1 MTERLTEELVAM
13 RVAKELQPGDYCNLG
28 VGLPQQCAS
37 HVPEGVIVQTENG
50 AIGYGPLITAE
61 NLDQLDLDLMD
72 AGASLYTAAPGMAF
86 FDLLVSFAMIRSGR
100 MTSVLGGLQVSAR
113 GDLAI
118 HSMTEDDKYPQIGG
132 SMDLAWGARRLIV
145 AMTHSSKQG
154 EPKIV
159 DELTMP
165 VSALG
170 CVDRIVT
177 DLAVI
182 DVTPE
187 GLLLREFAPG
197 CTVAEVVAETGASLA
212 VADDV
217 REMEF

>member
-13 RVAKELQPGDYCNLG
+13 RAARELQPGDYCNLG

-37 HVPEGVIVQTENG
+37 LIPEGVIVQTENG
-50 AIGYGPLITAE
+50 AMGYGPLITAE
-61 NLDQLDLDLMD
+61 NFDELDFDMMD

-86 FDLLVSFAMIRSGR
+86 FDLAVSFIMIRSGR
-100 MTSVLGGLQVSAR
+100 MKSVLGGLQVSAG

-118 HSMTEDDKYPQIGG
+118 HSMAKDDKYPQIGG
-132 SMDLAWGARRLIV
+132 SMDLAWGAQRVIV
-145 AMTHSSKQG
+145 AMTHSNKQG

-159 DELTMP
+159 NELTIP
-165 VSALG
+165 VSARG
-170 CVDRIVT
+170 CVNRIIT

-197 CTVAEVVAETGASLA
+197 CTADEVVAETGAPLSI
-212 VADDV
+212 ADDI

>member
-1 MTERLTEELVAM
+1 MTERLTEELVAA
-13 RVAKELQPGDYCNLG
+13 RAARELQPGDYCNLG
-28 VGLPQQCAS
+28 IGLPQQCAS
-37 HVPEGVIVQTENG
+37 LVPEGVTVQTENG
-50 AIGYGPLITAE
+50 AMGYGPLITAE
-61 NLDQLDLDLMD
+61 NFDKLDLDLMD
-72 AGASLYTAAPGMAF
+72 AGASFYAAAPGMSF
-86 FDLLVSFAMIRSGR
+86 FDMMVSFAMIRSGR
-100 MTSVLGGLQVSAR
+100 MTSILGGLQVSAG

-145 AMTHSSKQG
+145 TMTHSSKQG
-154 EPKIV
+154 EAKVV

-165 VSALG
+165 VSARG
-170 CVDRIVT
+170 CVNRIIT

-182 DVTPE
+182 DVTRE

-197 CTVAEVVAETGASLA
+197 WTADEVVAQTGASLT
-212 VADDV
+212 VAADV

>member
-13 RVAKELQPGDYCNLG
+13 RAARELQPGDYCNLG

-37 HVPEGVIVQTENG
+37 CVPEGVIVQTENG
-50 AIGYGPLITAE
+50 AMGYGPLITAE
-61 NLDQLDLDLMD
+61 NLDKLDLDLMD

-118 HSMTEDDKYPQIGG
+118 HSMIEGDKYPQIGG

-145 AMTHSSKQG
+145 AMTHNSKQG

-165 VSALG
+165 VSARG

-182 DVTPE
+182 DVTPD

-197 CTVAEVVAETGASLA
+197 CTVDEVVAETGASLTIA
-212 VADDV
+212 GDV